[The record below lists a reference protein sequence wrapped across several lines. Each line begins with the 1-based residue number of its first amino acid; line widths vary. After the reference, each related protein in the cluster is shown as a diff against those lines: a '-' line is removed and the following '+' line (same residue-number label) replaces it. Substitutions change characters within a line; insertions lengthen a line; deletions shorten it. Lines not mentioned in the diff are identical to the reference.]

1 MKNEPSLSQ
10 SRQSAKP
17 FLVDA
22 SVQSVCEAKRG
33 KGLFLFLMPFARGIR
48 WGGFLPGWGGEGLR
62 DFRWLLFLPLSGFGG
77 FFWEWGGG
85 WLAGRSV
92 RQRSSRAEW
101 RLSPAQSR
109 WGNACRCAGC
119 GRCAGRAVPRC
130 FAAAR
135 PTPGSFWSLRS
146 HCSFPPFAFH
156 CLRPGFGVIAACPLR
171 MCPHLLRVIHAAI
184 SNANL
189 ERAGPVVDFSSGVSR

>member
-1 MKNEPSLSQ
+1 MNP
-10 SRQSAKP
+10 P
-17 FLVDA
+17 FLSHDNL
-22 SVQSVCEAKRG
+22 QNP
-33 KGLFLFLMPFARGIR
+33 FLSMLQCSPFAKQNVVRVFFYF
-48 WGGFLPGWGGEGLR
+48 WCHLPEGSDGEDFCRGGEGRVCVTSDGSYFCLCQGLGVFFGSGVGDGWR
-62 DFRWLLFLPLSGFGG
+62 DAACGSAPPGRNDGSAPHKAD
-77 FFWEWGGG
+77 EVMRAAA
-85 WLAGRSV
+85 LAAAGV
-92 RQRSSRAEW
+92 RGE
-101 RLSPAQSR
+101 RL
-109 WGNACRCAGC
+109 
-119 GRCAGRAVPRC
+119 PRC